1 MALILIVEDY
11 PSLQK
16 IYGTAFKEAGHEFL
30 LAKDGTEA
38 LKQASEH
45 TPDLILLD
53 LLMPEVN
60 GMEFLRKYDL
70 KKHPQTKVIVF
81 SNMDTPMLRSQL
93 AELGADQYL
102 TKSEYTPKQLIAI
115 VEKALRATPPT
126 ADSKTI

>member
-16 IYGTAFKEAGHEFL
+16 IYSMAVQEAGHEFM

-38 LKQASEH
+38 LKLATER

-60 GMEFLRKYDL
+60 GLEFLKEFDI

-81 SNMDTPMLRSQL
+81 SNMDNMTLRTE
-93 AELGADQYL
+93 ATALGANLYL
-102 TKSEYTPKQLIAI
+102 TKSEYTPKELMEI
-115 VEKALRATPPT
+115 VNKTLTMT
-126 ADSKTI
+126 A

>member
-16 IYGTAFKEAGHEFL
+16 IYSLAAQEAGHEFL
-30 LAKDGTEA
+30 LAKDGAEA
-38 LKQASEH
+38 LKLATER

-60 GMEFLRKYDL
+60 GLEFLNKFDL

-81 SNMDTPMLRSQL
+81 TNMDNPMLRAQL
-93 AELGADQYL
+93 AAQGITLYL
-102 TKSEYTPKQLIAI
+102 TKSEYTPKELMGI
-115 VEKALRATPPT
+115 VDNTLRKT
-126 ADSKTI
+126 A

>member
-16 IYGTAFKEAGHEFL
+16 IYGAAAKEAGHEFL

-38 LKQASEH
+38 IRQATAH
-45 TPDLILLD
+45 PPDLILLD

-60 GMEFLRKYDL
+60 GIEFLKKYDL

-81 SNMDTPMLRSQL
+81 SNMDTPQLRSDL
-93 AELGADQYL
+93 SALGATLYL
-102 TKSEYTPKQLIAI
+102 TKSEYTPKELMGI
-115 VEKALRATPPT
+115 VEKTLSPPP
-126 ADSKTI
+126 SGRVH

>member
-16 IYGTAFKEAGHEFL
+16 IYSMAVQEAGHEFL
-30 LAKDGTEA
+30 LAKDGAEA
-38 LKQASEH
+38 LEKAAER

-60 GMEFLRKYDL
+60 GMEFLKKFDT

-81 SNMDTPMLRSQL
+81 TNMDNPILR
-93 AELGADQYL
+93 AELTALGINLYL
-102 TKSEYTPKQLIAI
+102 TKSEYTPKELMSI
-115 VEKALRATPPT
+115 VDQTLKPT
-126 ADSKTI
+126 S

>member
-16 IYGTAFKEAGHEFL
+16 IYSIAAQEAGHEFL

-38 LKQASEH
+38 LAQATAR

-60 GMEFLRKYDL
+60 GMEFLKKYDL

-81 SNMDTPMLRSQL
+81 TNMDNPTLRSEASGL
-93 AELGADQYL
+93 GVELYL
-102 TKSEYTPKQLIAI
+102 TKSQYTPKELMEIIAHTL
-115 VEKALRATPPT
+115 ET
-126 ADSKTI
+126 AS

>member
-16 IYGTAFKEAGHEFL
+16 IYSLAAQEAGHEFV
-30 LAKDGTEA
+30 LAKDGAEA
-38 LKQASEH
+38 LKQATER

-60 GMEFLRKYDL
+60 GMEFLNKFDL

-81 SNMDTPMLRSQL
+81 TNMDNPILRAQL
-93 AELGADQYL
+93 AALGINQYL
-102 TKSEYTPKQLIAI
+102 TKSEYTPKELMGI
-115 VEKALRATPPT
+115 VDQALK
-126 ADSKTI
+126 KTS

>member
-16 IYGTAFKEAGHEFL
+16 IYSMAAQEAGHEFL

-38 LKQASEH
+38 LEQAAKR

-60 GMEFLRKYDL
+60 GMEFLKKFDI

-81 SNMDTPMLRSQL
+81 TNMDNPILRT
-93 AELGADQYL
+93 ELSALGVNLYL
-102 TKSEYTPKQLIAI
+102 TKSEYNPKELMGI
-115 VEKALRATPPT
+115 VNNTLK
-126 ADSKTI
+126 KTS